1 MFPLLECA
9 KEAVA
14 TMKDIELSV
23 VLPAYEEAASLRQI
37 LPALKD
43 ITAKLTPR
51 HELLIVD
58 TMEPRDETP
67 TLCEQVGATYVPCRG
82 RDSYGDAVRTGFA
95 TARGDWVAMM
105 DADGSHN
112 PGTLPELWQHRNN
125 CDLVV
130 ASRYV
135 RGGETENPPIL
146 TLMSHIV
153 NIVFRLA
160 LDLNC
165 YDVSN
170 SFRLYRGSDVRTL
183 HLECNHFDIIEEIL
197 VKLADARPNFRIKE
211 VPFTFEKRK
220 AGKTK
225 RQLIRF
231 MFGYLGTL
239 ARLRRI
245 KRDAMRQ
252 TKRTTRAI

>member
-1 MFPLLECA
+1 
-9 KEAVA
+9 
-14 TMKDIELSV
+14 MKDVELSV
-23 VLPAYEEAASLRQI
+23 VLPAYQEAESLKQI

-43 ITAKLTPR
+43 VAGKLTPL
-51 HELLIVD
+51 HELLIID

-67 TLCEQVGATYVPCRG
+67 NICEEVGATYVPRRG
-82 RDSYGDAVRTGFA
+82 GDLYGDAVRTGFA
-95 TARGDWVAMM
+95 TARGDWVAIM

-112 PGTLPELWQHRNN
+112 PRALPELWRHRNN

-135 RGGETENPPIL
+135 RGGETENPAIL
-146 TLMSHIV
+146 ILMSRVV

-160 LDLNC
+160 LRLKC

-170 SFRLYRGSDVRTL
+170 SFRLYRGNDVRTL
-183 HLECNHFDIIEEIL
+183 YLECNHFDVVEEIL
-197 VKLADARPNFRIKE
+197 VKLAASRPNFRIKE

-225 RQLIRF
+225 RHLIRF
-231 MFGYLGTL
+231 MFGYVGTL
-239 ARLRRI
+239 ALLWRI
-245 KRDAMRQ
+245 KSKTRRQ
-252 TKRTTRAI
+252 AKRTA